1 MLKSS
6 QDKLIIGVYIMEQLE
21 QRITS
26 MELCELINKLRVE
39 EKGEEAKVLDH
50 YNLMKKIKKELET
63 MKTLGLNNDVNIYVV
78 KYKDKKGESRPC
90 YSLNA
95 SGMRQILNSESTYVR
110 VKTEEYIKKLE
121 EENNKLKEVVQKPQ
135 LSKEDELLISIA
147 KATTKETQMIAVG
160 EYGRYKE
167 EQVRERE
174 VKPLQEENKILA
186 PKADY
191 TDRVLQAEGLITT
204 TLIAKDFGLS
214 ARKLNDILNKEGVQY
229 KQGRTW
235 VLYSKYQDKGYS
247 QTTTDKEGHVSMK
260 WTQAGKKFIV
270 ELLQS
275 LGYTLNIEK

>member
-1 MLKSS
+1 MCGVKNE
-6 QDKLIIGVYIMEQLE
+6 DGKLLVSL
-21 QRITS
+21 R
-26 MELCELINKLRVE
+26 ELHEKL
-39 EKGEEAKVLDH
+39 G
-50 YNLMKKIKKELET
+50 IKTQFTKWAIR
-63 MKTLGLNNDVNIYVV
+63 MF
-78 KYKDKKGESRPC
+78 
-90 YSLNA
+90 
-95 SGMRQILNSESTYVR
+95 
-110 VKTEEYIKKLE
+110 EYGF
-121 EENNKLKEVVQKPQ
+121 EENIDYIPVSQKRLTVQGNETTFTDYIITIDIAKEICMIQRSDIGKEFRKYFIECEKQLKEVVQKPL

-167 EQVRERE
+167 EQIREKE

-247 QTTTDKEGHVSMK
+247 QTTTDKEGHVNMK

-270 ELLQS
+270 ELLQG
-275 LGYTLNIEK
+275 LGYVLNNEK

>member
-1 MLKSS
+1 
-6 QDKLIIGVYIMEQLE
+6 MEN
-21 QRITS
+21 
-26 MELCELINKLRVE
+26 ELINVKNEDGKLLVSLRE
-39 EKGEEAKVLDH
+39 LHEKLG
-50 YNLMKKIKKELET
+50 IKTQFTKWAIR
-63 MKTLGLNNDVNIYVV
+63 MF
-78 KYKDKKGESRPC
+78 
-90 YSLNA
+90 
-95 SGMRQILNSESTYVR
+95 
-110 VKTEEYIKKLE
+110 EYGF
-121 EENNKLKEVVQKPQ
+121 EENIDYIPVSQKRLTVQGNETTFTDYIVTIDMAKEICMIQRSDIGREFRKYFIECEKQLKEIVQKPL

-167 EQVRERE
+167 EQVREKE
-174 VKPLQEENKILA
+174 VKPLQEENRILA

-214 ARKLNDILNKEGVQY
+214 ARKLNDILNKEGIQY

-247 QTTTDKEGHVSMK
+247 QTTTDKEGHVNMK

-270 ELLQS
+270 ELLQG
-275 LGYTLNIEK
+275 LGYVLNNEK

>member
-1 MLKSS
+1 
-6 QDKLIIGVYIMEQLE
+6 MEQLE

-39 EKGEEAKVLDH
+39 EKGEEAKELMH
-50 YNLMKKIKKELET
+50 KELMKKIRKELEIIE
-63 MKTLGLNNDVNIYVV
+63 KLGLNAERNISLGE
-78 KYKDKKGESRPC
+78 YKDKNNQSRPC

-110 VKTEEYIKKLE
+110 VKTEEYIAKLE
-121 EENNKLKEVVQKPQ
+121 EENNKLKEMQKPL

-160 EYGRYKE
+160 EYGKYKE
-167 EQVRERE
+167 EQVREKE

-229 KQGRTW
+229 KQGKTW

-247 QTTTDKEGHVSMK
+247 QTTTDKDGHVNMK

-270 ELLQS
+270 ELLQG
-275 LGYTLNIEK
+275 LGYALNNEK

>member
-1 MLKSS
+1 
-6 QDKLIIGVYIMEQLE
+6 MEN
-21 QRITS
+21 
-26 MELCELINKLRVE
+26 ELINVKNEDGKLLVSLRE
-39 EKGEEAKVLDH
+39 LHEKLG
-50 YNLMKKIKKELET
+50 IKTQFTKWAIR
-63 MKTLGLNNDVNIYVV
+63 MF
-78 KYKDKKGESRPC
+78 
-90 YSLNA
+90 
-95 SGMRQILNSESTYVR
+95 
-110 VKTEEYIKKLE
+110 EYGF
-121 EENNKLKEVVQKPQ
+121 EENIDYIPVSQKRLTVQGNETTFTDYIVTIDMAKEICMIQRSDIGKEFRKYFIECEKQLKEVVQKPL

-167 EQVRERE
+167 EQVREKE

-214 ARKLNDILNKEGVQY
+214 ARKLNDILNKEGIQY

-247 QTTTDKEGHVSMK
+247 QTTTDKEGHVNMK

-270 ELLQS
+270 ELLQG
-275 LGYTLNIEK
+275 LGYVLNNEK